1 MNVIDNQ
8 IEQEEEYIER
18 KEKRER
24 ERERERKRKERRI
37 LTFLLELG
45 TDIIDDIK
53 STKIVLSPK
62 PR

>member
-1 MNVIDNQ
+1 MNVIDTK

-18 KEKRER
+18 KERER

-45 TDIIDDIK
+45 TNIIADIK

>member
-1 MNVIDNQ
+1 MCAYECV
-8 IEQEEEYIER
+8 YLLFA
-18 KEKRER
+18 
-24 ERERERKRKERRI
+24 RERERKRKERRI

-45 TDIIDDIK
+45 TNIIADIK